1 MNINNIKDNINSS
14 ASDKLF
20 SELYGSQTDRQKKR
34 YCEAVDE
41 FNRIFPDYDDVSVY
55 SAPGRTEIGGNHT
68 DHQNG
73 QILAAAV
80 NLDIIAIA
88 AFHDEPVI
96 RIKSK
101 GFEMDTIDISDL
113 SVKEN
118 EKGKS
123 SALIRGIVSR
133 FEQLGYKTGGF
144 DAYTTSDVLKGSG
157 LSSSAAFEVLI
168 GTILSEHFNG
178 GRISPVEIAVISQ
191 YSENEYFGKKSGLMD
206 QMVSSVG
213 GFAYIDFKNPQNPEI
228 KKIDCDFDKTGYT
241 LCISDTKGSH
251 SDLTDD
257 YVAIPYEMKQI
268 AEFFGKYVLR
278 EVDEAEFYRCI
289 PQIRENISDR
299 AVLRSAHF
307 FAETKRAE
315 AEAKSLEKNDFNEFL
330 RLVNQSGKS
339 SYQLLQN
346 AYSCKNPAG
355 QGIPLGIMISE
366 RILDGKGAVRVHGGG
381 FAGTV
386 QAFVPDSLVNDY
398 SNEINRIFGENS
410 CHIMHIRPY
419 GGLCIII

>member
-14 ASDKLF
+14 SSDKLF
-20 SELYGSQTDRQKKR
+20 SELYGSQTARQKKR

-41 FNRIFPDYDDVSVY
+41 FKKIFPDYDDVSVY

-73 QILAAAV
+73 QVLAAAV

-168 GTILSEHFNG
+168 GTILNEHFNA

-213 GFAYIDFKNPQNPEI
+213 GFAYIDFRNPQNPEI
-228 KKIDCDFDKTGYT
+228 KKIDCKFDKTGYT

-268 AEFFGKYVLR
+268 AQFFGKSVLR
-278 EVDEAEFYRCI
+278 EVDEAEFYRYI

-315 AEAKSLEKNDFNEFL
+315 AEAKALEKNDFNEFL

-398 SNEINRIFGENS
+398 CNEINRIFGENS

>member
-41 FNRIFPDYDDVSVY
+41 FKKIFPDYDDVSVY

-73 QILAAAV
+73 QVLAAAV

-268 AEFFGKYVLR
+268 AEFFGKSVLR
-278 EVDEAEFYRCI
+278 EVDESEFYRCI
-289 PQIRENISDR
+289 PKIRENISDR
-299 AVLRSAHF
+299 AILRSAHF

-315 AEAKSLEKNDFNEFL
+315 AEAKSLENNDFNEFL

-366 RILDGKGAVRVHGGG
+366 RVLDGKGAVRVHGGG

-398 SNEINRIFGENS
+398 SNEINRIFGKNS

>member
-268 AEFFGKYVLR
+268 AEFFGKSVLR
-278 EVDEAEFYRCI
+278 EVDESEFYRCI
-289 PQIRENISDR
+289 PKIRENISDR

-315 AEAKSLEKNDFNEFL
+315 AEANSLEKNDFNEFL

-366 RILDGKGAVRVHGGG
+366 RVLDGKGAVRVHGGG

>member
-268 AEFFGKYVLR
+268 AEFFGKSVLR
-278 EVDEAEFYRCI
+278 EVDESEFYRCI
-289 PQIRENISDR
+289 PKIRENISDR

-315 AEAKSLEKNDFNEFL
+315 AEANSLEKNDFNEFL

-366 RILDGKGAVRVHGGG
+366 RVLDGKGAVRVHGGG

-398 SNEINRIFGENS
+398 SNEINRIFGKNS

>member
-34 YCEAVDE
+34 YCEVVDE

-268 AEFFGKYVLR
+268 AEFFGKSVLR
-278 EVDEAEFYRCI
+278 EVDESEFYRCI

-366 RILDGKGAVRVHGGG
+366 RVLDGKGAVRVHGGG

-398 SNEINRIFGENS
+398 SNEINRIFGKNS

>member
-20 SELYGSQTDRQKKR
+20 SELYGSQSDRQKKR

-268 AEFFGKYVLR
+268 AEFFGKSVLR

-398 SNEINRIFGENS
+398 SDEINRIFGENS

>member
-20 SELYGSQTDRQKKR
+20 RELYGSQTDRQKKR

-228 KKIDCDFDKTGYT
+228 KKINCDFDKTGYT

-268 AEFFGKYVLR
+268 AEFFGKSVLR

-289 PQIRENISDR
+289 PKIRENISDR

-315 AEAKSLEKNDFNEFL
+315 AEAKSLENNDFNEFL

-366 RILDGKGAVRVHGGG
+366 RVLDGKGAVRVHGGG

-398 SNEINRIFGENS
+398 SNEINRIFGKNS

>member
-20 SELYGSQTDRQKKR
+20 SELYGSQTARQKKR

-41 FNRIFPDYDDVSVY
+41 FKKIFPDYDDVSVY

-73 QILAAAV
+73 QVLAAAV

-113 SVKEN
+113 SVKED

-168 GTILSEHFNG
+168 GTILNEHFNS

-257 YVAIPYEMKQI
+257 YVAIPYEMKQV
-268 AEFFGKYVLR
+268 AQFFGKSVLR
-278 EVDEAEFYRCI
+278 EVDEDEFYRCI

-315 AEAKSLEKNDFNEFL
+315 AEAKSLENNDFNEFL
-330 RLVNQSGKS
+330 KLVNQSGKS

-366 RILDGKGAVRVHGGG
+366 RILDSKGAVRVHGGG

-386 QAFVPDSLVNDY
+386 QAFVPNSLINDY

>member
-268 AEFFGKYVLR
+268 AEFFGKSVLR

-315 AEAKSLEKNDFNEFL
+315 AEANSLEKNDFNEFL

>member
-14 ASDKLF
+14 ASDRLF
-20 SELYGSQTDRQKKR
+20 AELYGSQTFRQKKR

-41 FNRIFPDYDDVSVY
+41 FKKIFPDYDDVSVY

-73 QILAAAV
+73 QVLAAAV
-80 NLDIIAIA
+80 NLDIIAIT

-213 GFAYIDFKNPQNPEI
+213 GFAYIDFRNPQNPEI

-268 AEFFGKYVLR
+268 AQFFGKSVLR

-315 AEAKSLEKNDFNEFL
+315 SEAKALEKNDFNEFL

-398 SNEINRIFGENS
+398 CNEINRIFGENS

>member
-1 MNINNIKDNINSS
+1 MNINNIKNNINSS
-14 ASDKLF
+14 ASDRLF
-20 SELYGSQTDRQKKR
+20 AELYGSQTARQKKR

-41 FNRIFPDYDDVSVY
+41 FKKIFPDYDDVSVY

-73 QILAAAV
+73 QVLAAAV

-113 SVKEN
+113 SVKED

-168 GTILSEHFNG
+168 GTILNEHFNS

-257 YVAIPYEMKQI
+257 YVAIPYEMKQV
-268 AEFFGKYVLR
+268 AQFFGKSVLR
-278 EVDEAEFYRCI
+278 EVDEDEFYRCI

-315 AEAKSLEKNDFNEFL
+315 AEAKSLENNDFNEFL
-330 RLVNQSGKS
+330 KLVNQSGKS

-366 RILDGKGAVRVHGGG
+366 RILDSKGAVRVHGGG

-386 QAFVPDSLVNDY
+386 QAFVPNSLINDY

>member
-1 MNINNIKDNINSS
+1 
-14 ASDKLF
+14 
-20 SELYGSQTDRQKKR
+20 
-34 YCEAVDE
+34 
-41 FNRIFPDYDDVSVY
+41 
-55 SAPGRTEIGGNHT
+55 
-68 DHQNG
+68 
-73 QILAAAV
+73 
-80 NLDIIAIA
+80 
-88 AFHDEPVI
+88 
-96 RIKSK
+96 
-101 GFEMDTIDISDL
+101 
-113 SVKEN
+113 
-118 EKGKS
+118 
-123 SALIRGIVSR
+123 
-133 FEQLGYKTGGF
+133 
-144 DAYTTSDVLKGSG
+144 
-157 LSSSAAFEVLI
+157 
-168 GTILSEHFNG
+168 
-178 GRISPVEIAVISQ
+178 
-191 YSENEYFGKKSGLMD
+191 
-206 QMVSSVG
+206 
-213 GFAYIDFKNPQNPEI
+213 
-228 KKIDCDFDKTGYT
+228 
-241 LCISDTKGSH
+241 
-251 SDLTDD
+251 
-257 YVAIPYEMKQI
+257 MKQI
-268 AEFFGKYVLR
+268 AEFFGKSVLR
-278 EVDEAEFYRCI
+278 EVDESEFYRCI

-366 RILDGKGAVRVHGGG
+366 RVLDGKGAVRVHGGG

>member
-168 GTILSEHFNG
+168 GTILNEHFNS

-268 AEFFGKYVLR
+268 AEFFGKSVLR
-278 EVDEAEFYRCI
+278 EVDESEFYRCI
-289 PQIRENISDR
+289 PKIRENISDR
-299 AVLRSAHF
+299 AILRSAHF

-315 AEAKSLEKNDFNEFL
+315 AEAKSLENNDFNEFL

-366 RILDGKGAVRVHGGG
+366 RVLDGKGAVRVHGGG

-398 SNEINRIFGENS
+398 SNEINRIFGKNS

>member
-1 MNINNIKDNINSS
+1 MNINNIKNNINSS
-14 ASDKLF
+14 ASDRLF
-20 SELYGSQTDRQKKR
+20 AELYGSQTARQKKR

-41 FNRIFPDYDDVSVY
+41 FKKIFPDYDDVSVY

-73 QILAAAV
+73 QVLAAAV

-113 SVKEN
+113 SVKED

-168 GTILSEHFNG
+168 GTILNEHFNS

-257 YVAIPYEMKQI
+257 YVAIPYEMKQV
-268 AEFFGKYVLR
+268 AQFFGKSVLR

-315 AEAKSLEKNDFNEFL
+315 AEAKSLENNDFNEFL
-330 RLVNQSGKS
+330 KLVNQSGKS

-366 RILDGKGAVRVHGGG
+366 RILDSKGAVRVHGGG

-386 QAFVPDSLVNDY
+386 QAFVPNSLINDY

>member
-73 QILAAAV
+73 QVLAAAV

-268 AEFFGKYVLR
+268 AEFFGKSVLR

-366 RILDGKGAVRVHGGG
+366 RVLDGKGAVRVHGGG

>member
-268 AEFFGKYVLR
+268 AEFFGKSVLR

-398 SNEINRIFGENS
+398 SNEINRIFGKNS

>member
-1 MNINNIKDNINSS
+1 MNINNIKNNINSS
-14 ASDKLF
+14 ASDRLF
-20 SELYGSQTDRQKKR
+20 AELYGSQTARQKKR

-41 FNRIFPDYDDVSVY
+41 FKKIFPDYDDVSVY

-73 QILAAAV
+73 QVLAAAV

-113 SVKEN
+113 SVKED

-168 GTILSEHFNG
+168 GTILNEHFNS

-268 AEFFGKYVLR
+268 AQFFGKSVLR

-315 AEAKSLEKNDFNEFL
+315 AEAKSLENNDFNEFL
-330 RLVNQSGKS
+330 KLVNQSGKS

-366 RILDGKGAVRVHGGG
+366 RILDSKGAVRVHGGG

-386 QAFVPDSLVNDY
+386 QAFVPNSLINDY

>member
-20 SELYGSQTDRQKKR
+20 SELYGSQSDRQKKR

-268 AEFFGKYVLR
+268 AEFFGKSVLR
-278 EVDEAEFYRCI
+278 EVDESEFYRCI
-289 PQIRENISDR
+289 PKIRENISDR

-315 AEAKSLEKNDFNEFL
+315 AEANSLEKNDFNEFL

>member
-268 AEFFGKYVLR
+268 AEFFGKSVLR
-278 EVDEAEFYRCI
+278 EVDESEFYRCI
-289 PQIRENISDR
+289 PKIRENISDR

-366 RILDGKGAVRVHGGG
+366 RVLDGKGAVRVHGGG

-398 SNEINRIFGENS
+398 SNEINRIFGKNS

>member
-1 MNINNIKDNINSS
+1 MNINNIKNNINSS
-14 ASDKLF
+14 ASDRLF
-20 SELYGSQTDRQKKR
+20 AELYGSQTARQKKR

-41 FNRIFPDYDDVSVY
+41 FKKIFPDYDDVSVY

-73 QILAAAV
+73 QVLAAAV

-113 SVKEN
+113 SVKED

-168 GTILSEHFNG
+168 GTILNEHFNS

-268 AEFFGKYVLR
+268 AQFFGKSVLR
-278 EVDEAEFYRCI
+278 EVDEDEFYRCI

-315 AEAKSLEKNDFNEFL
+315 AEAKSLENNDFNEFL
-330 RLVNQSGKS
+330 KLVNQSGKS

-366 RILDGKGAVRVHGGG
+366 RILDSKGAVRVHGGG

-386 QAFVPDSLVNDY
+386 QAFVPNSLINDY

>member
-20 SELYGSQTDRQKKR
+20 SELYGRQTDRQKKR

-228 KKIDCDFDKTGYT
+228 KKINCDFDKTGYT

-268 AEFFGKYVLR
+268 AEFFGKSVLR
-278 EVDEAEFYRCI
+278 EVDESEFYRCI
-289 PQIRENISDR
+289 PKIRENISDR

-315 AEAKSLEKNDFNEFL
+315 AEANSLEKNDFNEFL

-366 RILDGKGAVRVHGGG
+366 RVLDGKGAVRVHGGG

>member
-268 AEFFGKYVLR
+268 AEFFGKSVLR
-278 EVDEAEFYRCI
+278 EVNESEFYRCI
-289 PQIRENISDR
+289 PKIRENISDR

-386 QAFVPDSLVNDY
+386 QAFVPDNLLNDY
-398 SNEINRIFGENS
+398 SNEINRIFGKNS

>member
-268 AEFFGKYVLR
+268 AEFFGKSVLR

-289 PQIRENISDR
+289 PQIRENISDI

-398 SNEINRIFGENS
+398 SNEINRIFGKNS

>member
-20 SELYGSQTDRQKKR
+20 SELYGRQTDRQKKR

-88 AFHDEPVI
+88 AFHDKPVI

-268 AEFFGKYVLR
+268 AEFFGKSVLR
-278 EVDEAEFYRCI
+278 EVDESEFYRCI
-289 PQIRENISDR
+289 PKIRENISDR

-315 AEAKSLEKNDFNEFL
+315 AEANSLEKNDFNEFL

-366 RILDGKGAVRVHGGG
+366 RVLDGKGAVRVHGGG

>member
-1 MNINNIKDNINSS
+1 MNINNIKENINSS
-14 ASDKLF
+14 ESDKLF
-20 SELYGSQTDRQKKR
+20 AELYGNQTDKQKKR

-41 FNRIFPDYDDVSVY
+41 FKKIFPEYDDVSIY

-73 QILAAAV
+73 QVLAAAV
-80 NLDIIAIA
+80 NLDIIAVA

-96 RIKSK
+96 RIESK
-101 GFEMDTIDISDL
+101 GFETDIVDISDL
-113 SVKEN
+113 SVKDD

-123 SALIRGIVSR
+123 SALVRGIVSR

-168 GTILSEHFNG
+168 GTILNEHFNS
-178 GRISPVEIAVISQ
+178 GRISPVEIAAISQ
-191 YSENEYFGKKSGLMD
+191 YAENEYFGKKSGLMD
-206 QMVSSVG
+206 QMVSSAG
-213 GFAYIDFKNPQNPEI
+213 GFAYIDFRNPQNPEI
-228 KKIDCDFDKTGYT
+228 KKIDFDFQKTGFA
-241 LCISDTKGSH
+241 LCISDTKGNH

-257 YVAIPYEMKQI
+257 YVAVPYEMKEI
-268 AEFFGKYVLR
+268 AQFFGKSVLR

-289 PQIRENISDR
+289 PQIRQNFSDR
-299 AVLRSAHF
+299 SVLRSAHF

-315 AEAKSLEKNDFNEFL
+315 SEAKALRNNDFTEFL
-330 RLVNQSGKS
+330 RLVNESGKS

-346 AYSCKNPAG
+346 AYSCKNPAV
-355 QGIPLGIMISE
+355 QGIPVGIMISE
-366 RILDGKGAVRVHGGG
+366 KILDGKGAVRIHGGG

-386 QAFVPDSLVNDY
+386 QAFVPDSLAAAY
-398 SNEINRIFGENS
+398 SCEINRIFGENS
-410 CHIMHIRPY
+410 CHAMHIRPY

>member
-228 KKIDCDFDKTGYT
+228 KKINCDFDKTGYT

-268 AEFFGKYVLR
+268 AEFFGKSVLR

-289 PQIRENISDR
+289 PKIRENISDR

-315 AEAKSLEKNDFNEFL
+315 AEANSLEKNDFNEFL

-366 RILDGKGAVRVHGGG
+366 RVLDGKGAVRVHGGG

-398 SNEINRIFGENS
+398 SNEINRIFGKNS

>member
-41 FNRIFPDYDDVSVY
+41 FKKIFPDYDDVSVY

-73 QILAAAV
+73 QVLAAAV

-268 AEFFGKYVLR
+268 AEFFGKSVLR
-278 EVDEAEFYRCI
+278 EVDESEFYRCI
-289 PQIRENISDR
+289 PKIRENISDR
-299 AVLRSAHF
+299 AILRSAHF

-315 AEAKSLEKNDFNEFL
+315 AEAKSLENNDFNEFL

-355 QGIPLGIMISE
+355 QGIPLGIMVSE
-366 RILDGKGAVRVHGGG
+366 RVLDGKGAVRVHGGG

-398 SNEINRIFGENS
+398 SNEINRIFGKNS